1 MKKVVLSVLFILAAS
16 VFSNVLGQAAP
27 PGVGTPA
34 GAGDKNLGD
43 NAIKTRSV
51 EMERMKKEARQAEA
65 ASFAPVSKDI
75 VARFPQIKEDF
86 EGIQIFQTTIVNA
99 YTTGKAID
107 YVLIGVSAEGMNKKA
122 KRLDSNLFA
131 ASSDKEGEKAKAN
144 KDLQKTEKTRTV
156 RELIIDLDKAIGEF
170 VSSPIFGNIRVIEPE
185 VAIKTREDLIRI
197 MQLSDSL
204 YSEAKKQK

>member
-16 VFSNVLGQAAP
+16 VFSNVVGQAAP

-65 ASFAPVSKDI
+65 ASFAPVNKDI

-86 EGIQIFQTTIVNA
+86 EGIQIFQTTIVTA

-144 KDLQKTEKTRTV
+144 EGPQKTEKTRTV

-204 YSEAKKQK
+204 NAEAKKQK